1 MWKKDKF
8 FHEER
13 KNLSFFRHA
22 FERRCQWQ
30 VLYVA
35 KYVSEFNS
43 SSRMLPGV
51 HPGLRSVPDIIQQR

>member
-1 MWKKDKF
+1 MKR
-8 FHEER
+8 ER
-13 KNLSFFRHA
+13 TYPFFRHA

-35 KYVSEFNS
+35 KYVSEFNF